1 MSTDKNK
8 AESPEVIPSLM
19 MQVLGLATGKS
30 ISLAERIDGD
40 LISKGDIRSARE
52 KLRNLATTAVNRAKR
67 HIAGAEYTVEGGEI
81 TTRSLDTLVVV
92 AITRTT

>member
-8 AESPEVIPSLM
+8 SEPVETVPSLM
-19 MQVLGLATGKS
+19 MQVLGLAAGKS
-30 ISLAERIDGD
+30 IALSERIDGD